1 MKHLLEPGRVLCNVE
16 ARSKKH
22 ALEILSEL
30 LSAGQPGLEQ
40 GQVFDSLVCRE
51 KLGCTA
57 MEHGVAIPH
66 GRCPELKSSLGA
78 FVRLSRP
85 LDFDMLDQAPVDL
98 LFGLLVPDD
107 GSERHLEKI
116 RSVACVLKD
125 GELRRLLRQASNS
138 RALYD
143 LLVGYGP
150 AQTASA

>member
-66 GRCPELKSSLGA
+66 GRVAGLDRSIGA

-98 LFGLLVPDD
+98 LFGLLVPDE
-107 GSERHLEKI
+107 GGEEHLVKV
-116 RSVACVLKD
+116 RSVALTLKD
-125 GELRRLLRQASNS
+125 SDLRRMLRQASNS

-143 LLVGYGP
+143 LLVGWRP